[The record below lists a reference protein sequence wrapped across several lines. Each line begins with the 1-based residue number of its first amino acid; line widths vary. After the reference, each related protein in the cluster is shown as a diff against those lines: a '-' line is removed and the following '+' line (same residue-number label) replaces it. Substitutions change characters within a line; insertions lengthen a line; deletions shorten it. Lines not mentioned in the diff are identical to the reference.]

1 MNNRFNKNQLP
12 DPVCY
17 FSAQGLNLSGGGEW
31 RSAICPFHEDNK
43 PSLRIRIEN
52 GAFRCLAC
60 GEKGGDI
67 LAFHQKRYGLAFKD
81 AARALGAW
89 SDHG

>member
-1 MNNRFNKNQLP
+1 MNNQFRKNQLP
-12 DPVCY
+12 NPSEY
-17 FSAQGLNLSGGGEW
+17 FSVQGLNLIGGGEW

-81 AARALGAW
+81 AARALGAR